1 MPCMVHFQFGLR
13 YFVLKLNFFF
23 SRIRQGIP
31 ENSNVSN
38 VFGKDKFHQNDTVR
52 KTRMKFGPLAGN

>member
-1 MPCMVHFQFGLR
+1 MYGTFSVRFEVLR
-13 YFVLKLNFFF
+13 VKIKLFF

-38 VFGKDKFHQNDTVR
+38 VFGKDKFHQSETVR